1 MKKAQLILTII
12 IITLVSL
19 FVLSR
24 FLPARFITNI
34 LGKDNAL
41 SSSACSYP
49 VRVAGDAMAPY
60 FKNGQLVFFSKCF
73 DAADIGANK
82 IIMFKDRDMSRLGVI
97 SRIKNSEPEIVYEV
111 IQPNRPDRLAAVAV
125 SQIIAVYKGESAR

>member
-1 MKKAQLILTII
+1 MKKSHLISII
-12 IITLVSL
+12 IVAVTILIIVA
-19 FVLSR
+19 FR
-24 FLPARFITNI
+24 FLPAKYIIGT
-34 LGKDNAL
+34 LGKDNTL
-41 SSSACSYP
+41 SLLACTYP

-73 DAADIGANK
+73 DAADLGANK

-111 IQPNRPDRLAAVAV
+111 IQPNRPDGLAAVAA